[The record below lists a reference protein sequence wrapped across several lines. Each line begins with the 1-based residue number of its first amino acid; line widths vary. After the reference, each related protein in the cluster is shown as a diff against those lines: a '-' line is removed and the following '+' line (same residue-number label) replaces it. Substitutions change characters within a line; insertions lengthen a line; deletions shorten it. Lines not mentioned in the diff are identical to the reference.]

1 MKGLSP
7 THTRNDSDRLTLYV
21 IIPVYNEKTTLPDI
35 LQRVLH
41 VPLAKE
47 ALVVDDG
54 STDGTRELLNQIS
67 EDGVKVIRRDTD
79 QGKGAAI
86 RTAMPYVQGQFLI
99 IQDADLE
106 YDPRDYLALIR
117 ALGSNDGGVVYG
129 SRILNQA
136 NKASKYSAK

>member
-7 THTRNDSDRLTLYV
+7 THTRNDSDRLTLYIV
-21 IIPVYNEKTTLPDI
+21 IPIHNEKTTLPDI

-41 VPLAKE
+41 VPRAKE

-79 QGKGAAI
+79 QGKGAAT

-117 ALGSNDGGVVYG
+117 ALGSSDGGVVYG
-129 SRILNQA
+129 SKILNQA